1 MKNLV
6 KFVSVSLLYSVLSL
20 SGDLENACLL
30 FLAKGQVRMWLVV
43 FSSIGL
49 YRVLKTLA
57 VSMRLT
63 PTNSILCSHT
73 EIITSRAFKLLIWK

>member
-73 EIITSRAFKLLIWK
+73 EIITSHAFQLLIWK

>member
-49 YRVLKTLA
+49 YRVFKTLA

-63 PTNSILCSHT
+63 PTNSILCFHT
-73 EIITSRAFKLLIWK
+73 EIITSHAFKLLIWK